1 MYPDVIIRYTNCF
14 GDGSH
19 LESSFSTA
27 SALSFSLPWFKAPP
41 PPPPPPPPCLD
52 HSLVLYWIVLLA
64 VLSDFA
70 NSLISSL
77 LNFQRLSPK
86 MPRECEPRECEPRE
100 CEGIYNAAAYRPSQE
115 YTKAKTKYSLLHS
128 AFDTLDAHIFPLLTR
143 APISHTMWRSSGGA
157 LEYLASRNSICD

>member
-86 MPRECEPRECEPRE
+86 MPRECEPRECE
-100 CEGIYNAAAYRPSQE
+100 GIYNAAAYRPSQE

-157 LEYLASRNSICD
+157 LEYLASRNSICE